1 MEGDGKWVP
10 AALGALPRRDLKV
23 SRAGSTR
30 RDWDAAV
37 SELPLSP
44 LLSCQAHAGGS
55 EQRSMWRSGERGER
69 ARAVQAA
76 TSTLLATKPGLRS
89 CACQP
94 ASAASH
100 GGSRRPPRCRGAV
113 TTQSLPSLDGAG
125 LAVSDPLAS
134 SSASPEVWARPAP
147 PCGVPTCF
155 GSALQPVPGGWPGP
169 CSPSLPSVVARV
181 KCVLRP
187 V

>member
-1 MEGDGKWVP
+1 MGPRSTGGASPARPEGQQGRQHTEGLGRSRVRAPALTPPLVP
-10 AALGALPRRDLKV
+10 
-23 SRAGSTR
+23 
-30 RDWDAAV
+30 
-37 SELPLSP
+37 
-44 LLSCQAHAGGS
+44 AHAGGS

-100 GGSRRPPRCRGAV
+100 GGSCRPPRCRGAV
-113 TTQSLPSLDGAG
+113 SAWSLPSLDGAG